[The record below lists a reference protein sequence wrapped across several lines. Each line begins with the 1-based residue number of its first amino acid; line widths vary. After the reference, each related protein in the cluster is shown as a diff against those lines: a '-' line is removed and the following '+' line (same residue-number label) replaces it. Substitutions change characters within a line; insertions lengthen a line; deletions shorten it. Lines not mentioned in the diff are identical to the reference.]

1 MPIKYNAMKIYG
13 LTGGIGCGKS
23 TISRILQTLGFQ
35 IIDADAL
42 THELHKNPDICRT
55 LADIFGPEILMSSP
69 TGLCINRKNLGK
81 LVFNTPDARTKLDEI
96 MRPALRSMVIE
107 RLSHRTAP
115 TILDAA
121 LLFEAGWHNL
131 TDENIVVLCPEHIRS
146 MRIQARDGLSEQQ
159 ALSRIRAQMS
169 DAERIA
175 RADCLIYNTGD
186 IQQLKRQIHN
196 IFDIT
201 KPSPITLKV

>member
-69 TGLCINRKNLGK
+69 TGLCINRKKLGK

-96 MRPALRSMVIE
+96 MRPALKSMVIE
-107 RLSHRTAP
+107 HLSHRTTP

-121 LLFEAGWHNL
+121 LLFEAGWHDL
-131 TDENIVVLCPEHIRS
+131 TDLNIVVLCPEYTRIK
-146 MRIQARDGLSEQQ
+146 RIQARDNLSEQ
-159 ALSRIRAQMS
+159 AAKARIRAQMS
-169 DAERIA
+169 DSERIA
-175 RADCLIYNTGD
+175 LADYLIYNTGD
-186 IQQLKRQIHN
+186 IQALHRQISH
-196 IFDIT
+196 IFD
-201 KPSPITLKV
+201 